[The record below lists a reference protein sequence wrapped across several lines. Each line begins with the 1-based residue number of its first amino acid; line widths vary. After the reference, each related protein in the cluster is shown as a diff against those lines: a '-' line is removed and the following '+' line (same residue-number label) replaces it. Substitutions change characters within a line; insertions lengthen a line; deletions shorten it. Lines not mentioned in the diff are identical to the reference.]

1 MLKFRKVSY
10 LFIAVLGLLLILN
23 ACGRKGEL
31 NINLKPVIMITS
43 YEGSDNAGC
52 LDDPTL
58 FQQKIY
64 WDAFDY
70 DGTVQAYAFRVVDV
84 TGDPYK
90 DENGDPIG
98 TPGYEFVD
106 DQGWV
111 YHYQDGAD
119 ETIPMDDPEAKISI
133 WTTQVYAEINFPANG
148 EQIFDEFG
156 DPVIDEFGNPVFAPV
171 TSIFE
176 VKCIDNS
183 GEEND
188 QNFPVRK
195 YFNSFSATPMVTIE
209 SSQGDISTRTIGT
222 GIYFQFNIRD
232 NDQYVGEIP
241 YYFFFR
247 LEKRDLDGVVIPFA
261 DGGYDTTWI
270 STKGQT
276 DVTRFLMTQGTDPA
290 LSPNFSIDD
299 PVVNDSTYIIA
310 KAVDIAGIVSDPDTI
325 SFLVYDGFHPGSLI
339 YSGDNIGDGCDI
351 WLIGENHFTTYLDGS
366 ITKIIEE
373 EDTSEGKHFSLPF
386 WINKDGEYAVLGSN
400 DLKIYAH
407 WGWHGEYGQL
417 TQGEPNI
424 TDNPNDLVVGAL
436 KDEDTDA
443 SYYSEMKYFDVRL
456 DGEPYYYPPLPPQG
470 DNLQVDETGKEWL
483 RIPINHEIAQN
494 AVLTSLSDGLHRLEV
509 RAVDLQDAGDPTPA
523 DLDFRVVNRVPR
535 NEKEGI
541 LIIDDDNNHPFFAPD
556 EVLDC
561 MYEDF
566 LSGYSGSI
574 DVIDRKELIDNNI
587 WKPQLHFNRDVFSPT
602 DLEKYKLVIYHS
614 DYLTIDSNFQKEF
627 EVLELYLRGGGNLIL
642 SGGKNLINT
651 LNSLEGEWAST
662 IFEEYFGLS
671 NADGDVI
678 KVVTK
683 DGAEASFM
691 QLQYFIKAYAETS
704 PYQDIDLYLYTD
716 LNGNGIYD
724 EAEPFTDW
732 SGNEQYDESIDEPF
746 EDLNE
751 NGIYDDNEP
760 FTDWNENEQWDE
772 SLSEPFED
780 LNNNG
785 IYDDAEPKCFNSLVF
800 GSEALG
806 PVVYFD
812 ENNLSDDVEVLYRFG
827 CKEPGDGPL
836 DPSAA
841 EFEEYTG
848 QPVAIRKVTDN
859 NSCYI
864 FGFPLSYMNVEQVNT
879 MMLEII
885 NDN

>member
-10 LFIAVLGLLLILN
+10 LFIAAFGLLLILN

-31 NINLKPVIMITS
+31 NQNLPPIITITS
-43 YEGSDNAGC
+43 YEGVENAAEIG
-52 LDDPTL
+52 DSIL

-64 WDAFDY
+64 WDAYDP
-70 DGTVQAYAFRVVDV
+70 DGTIEAYAFRVLDENGV
-84 TGDPYK
+84 PYK

-276 DVTRFLMTQGTDPA
+276 DVTRFLMTKGTDPA

-494 AVLTSLSDGLHRLEV
+494 AVLTSLSEGLHRLEV

-523 DLDFRVVNRVPR
+523 DLDFRVVNRVPKT
-535 NEKEGI
+535 EKEGI
-541 LIIDDDNNHPFFAPD
+541 LIIDDSQSNQNFAP
-556 EVLDC
+556 EALLDSLYF
-561 MYEDF
+561 YEI
-566 LSGYSGSI
+566 LAGYNGTI
-574 DVIDRKELIDNNI
+574 DVMDREEIKNSV
-587 WKPQLHFNRDVFSPT
+587 WKSLLHFGRDVLSPT
-602 DLEKYKLVIYHS
+602 DLEKYKWIIYHS
-614 DYLTIDSNFQKEF
+614 DQLAIDSNFQKEF
-627 EVLELYLRGGGNLIL
+627 EVFELYLRGGGNLIL
-642 SGGKNLINT
+642 SGGLNFR
-651 LNSLEGEWAST
+651 NSLNYVEEYASPV
-662 IFEEYFGLS
+662 FSEYFGLS
-671 NADGDVI
+671 TTGGDVI
-678 KVVTK
+678 KAISK
-683 DGAEASFM
+683 NGSEAISFLN
-691 QLQYFIKAYAETS
+691 QSLAYFNKATADNIFS
-704 PYQDIDLYLYTD
+704 QDIDLH
-716 LNGNGIYD
+716 I
-724 EAEPFTDW
+724 P
-732 SGNEQYDESIDEPF
+732 S
-746 EDLNE
+746 
-751 NGIYDDNEP
+751 
-760 FTDWNENEQWDE
+760 
-772 SLSEPFED
+772 
-780 LNNNG
+780 
-785 IYDDAEPKCFNSLVF
+785 FNSLVNYSYVVQDSVK
-800 GSEALG
+800 GLG
-806 PVVYFD
+806 PIAIF
-812 ENNLSDDVEVLYRFG
+812 EESLLPADVEVIYRFG